1 MRPTPWTYALA
12 ALVLASM
19 AVMYVRAFAIGA
31 TGTIAVMS
39 VIGALWPAR
48 RITRA

>member
-1 MRPTPWTYALA
+1 MRPTPWTSGLG
-12 ALVLASM
+12 ALVLM
-19 AVMYVRAFAIGA
+19 ALVVMYVRAFAIGA

>member
-1 MRPTPWTYALA
+1 MRPTPWTSGLG
-12 ALVLASM
+12 ALVLM
-19 AVMYVRAFAIGA
+19 ALVVMY
-31 TGTIAVMS
+31 